1 MILKG
6 KITQILEPEIGEKYQ
21 KQVFV
26 IDTGEKYDNIIALE
40 IFGEERVRKF
50 DGFKEGTVV
59 SCDINIKCR
68 EYQGRW
74 YTNLQAWKVSTM
86 EQAQDRSL
94 INEPDD
100 LPWD

>member
-21 KQVFV
+21 KQIFI
-26 IDTGEKYDNIIALE
+26 IDTGEKYDNIIAIE

-74 YTNLQAWKVSTM
+74 YTNLQAWKVATM
-86 EQAQDRSL
+86 EQAA
-94 INEPDD
+94 EPTKEKEDD
-100 LPWD
+100 LPW